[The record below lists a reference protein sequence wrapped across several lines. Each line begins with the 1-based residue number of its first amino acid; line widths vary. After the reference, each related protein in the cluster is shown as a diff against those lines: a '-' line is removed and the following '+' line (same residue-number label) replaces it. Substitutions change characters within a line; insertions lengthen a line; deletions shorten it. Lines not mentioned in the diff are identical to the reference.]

1 MAKLRVAVLMGGAS
15 TEREVSL
22 SSGTMIVKNL
32 DPTKYEAFPVEFSD
46 LLGSPARVAELK
58 AQADFVFLALHGGL
72 GEDGTVQGL
81 LDAIGLPYQGS
92 GVLASALAM
101 NKTRAKSVYGD
112 MGIPQARGLDFKRLP
127 NGEWQRGVSPLHPAG
142 VETYLPEAISALVG
156 ETLGWNLILKGAN
169 QGSTIGLTLVK
180 DPAEFWAGMARILAF
195 DAEVLVEE
203 RLPGLECTAGVIG
216 GARLRALPLIEIIP
230 KTGDLFD
237 YAAKYTTGGS
247 DEICPARLAPELT
260 AEIQALA
267 RLAHRGLGCWGY
279 SRSDFM
285 IVEGQPYILE
295 TNTLPGMTEH
305 SLIPKAA
312 RQDGLMMPELLDQL
326 IGWGLE
332 RAAAAPAAASHP
344 EAVG

>member
-1 MAKLRVAVLMGGAS
+1 
-15 TEREVSL
+15 
-22 SSGTMIVKNL
+22 
-32 DPTKYEAFPVEFSD
+32 
-46 LLGSPARVAELK
+46 
-58 AQADFVFLALHGGL
+58 
-72 GEDGTVQGL
+72 
-81 LDAIGLPYQGS
+81 
-92 GVLASALAM
+92 
-101 NKTRAKSVYGD
+101 
-112 MGIPQARGLDFKRLP
+112 
-127 NGEWQRGVSPLHPAG
+127 LHPAG
-142 VETYLPEAISALVG
+142 VETYSPDEITRLVG

-203 RLPGLECTAGVIG
+203 RLPGLETTAGVIG

-247 DEICPARLAPELT
+247 DEICPARIDAELT
-260 AEIQALA
+260 AQIQALA

-285 IVEGQPYILE
+285 IVEGKPYILE

-312 RQDGLMMPELLDQL
+312 RQAGIMMPDLLDRL
-326 IGWGLE
+326 IAWGLE
-332 RAAAAPAAASHP
+332 RSAPARPASHP
-344 EAVG
+344 EVVG